1 MTEKFG
7 TSTIL
12 YQDNLAPQLIDIYWT
27 FIANSNYTL
36 LNLDHD
42 STRLFW
48 PTIRMSVS
56 DSLCPEPSR
65 AGGEFYPILSQITI
79 MNHDDDICSQL

>member
-12 YQDNLAPQLIDIYWT
+12 YQDNLAPQFIDIYWT

-36 LNLDHD
+36 PNLEQY

-48 PTIRMSVS
+48 PTIGMSVS
-56 DSLCPEPSR
+56 HSLCTWPLR
-65 AGGEFYPILSQITI
+65 AGGEFYPILSQIATV
-79 MNHDDDICSQL
+79 NHDDDILSPL